1 MEVEFNERECAYAF
15 LLRERERRT
24 FTSQCEGLGV
34 FVLTLVLVV
43 LGETTCG
50 REAVLL
56 LIFKK

>member
-1 MEVEFNERECAYAF
+1 MRSGAYAF
-15 LLRERERRT
+15 FTEREIRT
-24 FTSQCEGLGV
+24 FASECEGLGV

-56 LIFKK
+56 LIIKK